1 MPHLRS
7 IVLNATDRES
17 LVKFWRGVL
26 DVGVL
31 SIDEGL
37 GITWL
42 QPDTDFGIRLG
53 IQAVQ
58 ERNHHKPQ
66 LHLDVAVDDLEN
78 STADLLKLGAT
89 IVATHHTSGGLP
101 WRVLADPEGNEF
113 CIYCE

>member
-7 IVLNATDRES
+7 IVLNATDREL
-17 LVKFWRGVL
+17 LVNFWRGLL
-26 DVGVL
+26 DVGVF
-31 SIDEGL
+31 SIDESL

-53 IQAVQ
+53 IQSVQ
-58 ERNHHKPQ
+58 KRTKHKPQ
-66 LHLDVAVDDLEN
+66 LHLDVAVDDLEK
-78 STADLLKLGAT
+78 STADAIALGASL
-89 IVATHHTSGGLP
+89 VATHHTVNGLP